1 MAGKPSTM
9 LNAYSYLGKSQ
20 EFAAPPHMSDQN
32 FSKVA
37 TKAFLSAPTWSY
49 LEFPFSMFLQVAGW
63 YQDLG
68 LVSRLMELHSAS
80 QGCKVPLPS
89 IQGCSLL
96 SKNYCNSTIGEE
108 EV

>member
-1 MAGKPSTM
+1 
-9 LNAYSYLGKSQ
+9 
-20 EFAAPPHMSDQN
+20 MSDQN

-37 TKAFLSAPTWSY
+37 TKALFGVSVVNVFGS
-49 LEFPFSMFLQVAGW
+49 GW
-63 YQDLG
+63 
-68 LVSRLMELHSAS
+68 LVSRFTIGESFNGTPFS
-80 QGCKVPLPS
+80 KSGVQGSPVS